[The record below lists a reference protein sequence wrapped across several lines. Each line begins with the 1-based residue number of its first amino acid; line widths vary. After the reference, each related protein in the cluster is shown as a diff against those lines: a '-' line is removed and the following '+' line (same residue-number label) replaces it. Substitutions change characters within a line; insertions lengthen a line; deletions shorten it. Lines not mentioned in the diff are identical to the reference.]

1 MNNINLLSKDHFAAH
16 EQVVSDYKLLLMCE
30 SELATSTDFD
40 KNSSSTR
47 IKKEMISL
55 LNRIISN
62 KNILTAN
69 IKADEEYLD
78 SLTADDKSKV

>member
-1 MNNINLLSKDHFAAH
+1 MNNVNLLSKDHFAAH

-30 SELATSTDFD
+30 SELATYTDSD

-55 LNRIISN
+55 LNRIIAN

-69 IKADEEYLD
+69 IKADEEYLH
-78 SLTADDKSKV
+78 SLTNDDKSKV